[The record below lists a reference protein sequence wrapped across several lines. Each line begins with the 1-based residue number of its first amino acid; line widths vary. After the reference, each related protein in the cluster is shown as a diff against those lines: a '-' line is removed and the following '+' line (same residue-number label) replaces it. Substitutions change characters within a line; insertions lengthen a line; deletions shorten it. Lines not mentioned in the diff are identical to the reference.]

1 MKQKSLRNDLKFDDN
16 LFFRKLEKAF
26 LKQCHYFGYQE
37 IKTSTIEPL
46 HIFTSLG
53 TLSDD
58 KLKRMYSFID
68 WDGWSGERV
77 VLKPDSATCVARFY
91 SDHLYAENPKQK
103 LCYVE
108 NHFEWAD
115 ARDGLSERWQCG
127 IENIG
132 NQNTKADIEVIYMAY
147 KVLMEIGFK
156 NVHLYLS
163 YPAYIKALID
173 LFHNNEH
180 EKKELEAAIQQ
191 TDTERIK
198 SLCKADEEIEIFEN
212 SLLAD
217 GSAGLLKNLKTR
229 LQGTRF
235 KRIHSL
241 LDNFICLCESLDQL
255 KCPYKI
261 DFSRLGDLQY
271 YTGIWFQF
279 RARPTKKPDRDIL
292 CAGGRYD
299 NLIGDMIRLL
309 SRDKQDVTSVLP
321 VPAVGFALYVRNI
334 LNQRHII
341 EPAEALSDKRQ
352 NISIYISNI
361 SAKNVAAGQRLSDE
375 LLQLGFVPR
384 ITFNPVKREKYESY
398 GLVIEVDHESFDDG
412 YQILF
417 SQKIGKPLLRNLFGE
432 FNGR

>member
-1 MKQKSLRNDLKFDDN
+1 MKQKSLRNDLKFDDT

-26 LKQCHYFGYQE
+26 LKQCRYFGYQE

-53 TLSDD
+53 TLSDE

-91 SDHLYAENPKQK
+91 TDHLYGQNPRQK

-132 NQNTKADIEVIYMAY
+132 NPDTKADIEVIYMAY
-147 KVLMEIGFK
+147 MVLMEIGFK
-156 NVHLYLS
+156 DVHLYLS
-163 YPAYIKALID
+163 YPACIKALID
-173 LFHNNEH
+173 LFHTKEQ
-180 EKKELEAAIQQ
+180 EKKELEAAMKNM
-191 TDTERIK
+191 DTARIK
-198 SLCKADEEIEIFEN
+198 ALCNSDEEVQLFEN
-212 SLLAD
+212 LLLAD
-217 GSAGLLKNLKTR
+217 GSAGLLKNLQTQ
-229 LQGTRF
+229 LQGARF
-235 KRIHSL
+235 KPLHSL
-241 LDNFICLCESLDQL
+241 LDHFMRLCESLDKL

-261 DFSRLGDLQY
+261 DFSRLGDLKY

-299 NLIGDMIRLL
+299 NLISDMIRLL
-309 SRDKQDVTSVLP
+309 SADPQAAAS
-321 VPAVGFALYVRNI
+321 VPAVGFAFYVRNI
-334 LNQRHII
+334 LNERHII
-341 EPAEALSDKRQ
+341 KPAGAMADNRQ

-361 SAKNVAAGQRLSDE
+361 SERNVATGQRLSDK
-375 LLQLGFVPR
+375 LLRLGFAPR
-384 ITFNPVKREKYESY
+384 ITFNPLKREQYENF
-398 GLVIEVDHESFDDG
+398 GLVIEVDHASFDDG
-412 YQILF
+412 FQILF
-417 SQKIGKPLLRNLFGE
+417 SRKIGKPLLMNLFGE